1 MCFFDC
7 SNTESIRDVQFSP
20 QLLHAFAA
28 VSENGNVQLWDV
40 RRPDKCTHQFTAHS
54 GPVFACDWH
63 PECNWLATASRD
75 KTIKVIIPAP
85 ILLVKTDFCKKSK
98 CCVRTNHLPL
108 NRYGNCQLAGLI

>member
-1 MCFFDC
+1 MQEFISIFSFLFHQHFMFNC

-20 QLLHAFAA
+20 QMFHAFAA

-75 KTIKVIIPAP
+75 KTIKVNTQAAIFS
-85 ILLVKTDFCKKSK
+85 TE
-98 CCVRTNHLPL
+98 TL
-108 NRYGNCQLAGLI
+108 NCMIR